1 MKNSSGE
8 VGKSVNE
15 AIFEGSIAFSSG
27 SICPQNT
34 KWETERLQQGLKI
47 IIVERGELQCKLPG
61 APASQRISGPCIC
74 AVWNQGESEG
84 MQRFEPG
91 RVLEHTAISLSPSAI
106 DSRMAVE
113 VQQQLQQAF
122 QLETSTGPR
131 LMVMASSPAIKAL
144 RAQVASCPLQGISRA
159 LYLSGKALEIIAYTL
174 DGIAAPPAPTE
185 NALLRLSSAD
195 LDKLNRAKQLLSER
209 MLNPPTLA
217 ELALSVGM
225 NTRKLTVGF
234 RRLFGESVFEYL
246 QSLRLETAW
255 QMLTAGDVSV
265 STAAYQVGYSP
276 AHFSVAFR
284 KKFGVSPKSLRG

>member
-1 MKNSSGE
+1 
-8 VGKSVNE
+8 
-15 AIFEGSIAFSSG
+15 
-27 SICPQNT
+27 
-34 KWETERLQQGLKI
+34 
-47 IIVERGELQCKLPG
+47 
-61 APASQRISGPCIC
+61 
-74 AVWNQGESEG
+74 
-84 MQRFEPG
+84 
-91 RVLEHTAISLSPSAI
+91 
-106 DSRMAVE
+106 
-113 VQQQLQQAF
+113 
-122 QLETSTGPR
+122 
-131 LMVMASSPAIKAL
+131 
-144 RAQVASCPLQGISRA
+144 
-159 LYLSGKALEIIAYTL
+159 
-174 DGIAAPPAPTE
+174 
-185 NALLRLSSAD
+185 
-195 LDKLNRAKQLLSER
+195 